1 MTIAM
6 KADLDAFEARQEERL
21 GRIEA
26 QLESLVLL
34 LQHHGK
40 ALGELETLIPRLA
53 AAGRPSHPA
62 GPRGTPCPEACEG
75 AP

>member
-1 MTIAM
+1 MALVTQQA
-6 KADLDAFEARQEERL
+6 LDEFEARQGERL
-21 GRIEA
+21 GRIES

-53 AAGRPSHPA
+53 GAVRPSHSA
-62 GPRGTPCPEACEG
+62 PRGTPCPESCESS
-75 AP
+75 P